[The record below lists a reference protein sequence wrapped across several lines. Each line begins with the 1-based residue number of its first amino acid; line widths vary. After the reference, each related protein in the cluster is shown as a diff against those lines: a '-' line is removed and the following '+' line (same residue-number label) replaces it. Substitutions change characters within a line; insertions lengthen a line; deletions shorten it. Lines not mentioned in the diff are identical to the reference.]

1 MKIPPTRLKRL
12 VVKIGTNLLSGKR
25 ALEGRVM
32 ETVVREL
39 CDIKT
44 DHGIDVLVVSS
55 GAVGFGMKALG
66 LYHRPTL
73 LPEKQAVAAVGQS
86 RLMHYYEMLVNAH
99 SPGLTTAQVLLT
111 QADLD
116 ERRNYLNAR
125 NTLTTL
131 FKMKNVIPV
140 INENDSTATE
150 ELRFG
155 DNDTLA
161 AKIAAKINADLLI
174 ILTDV
179 DGLYDRNPDGDKNAL
194 LITEVAEI
202 THDLEAVAGG
212 AGSIASTGGM
222 RTKLS
227 AARIATA
234 AGVRCVIANG
244 FREGVIHGVLG
255 GEIPCTQFLP
265 AHAALSHR
273 KRWIAFGRSA
283 RGMIRIDDGARSALL
298 NCGKSL
304 LPAGVTAVEG
314 QFESGAAVRIM
325 DSAGELIARGLVNY
339 GSEEIRRIMHHKSAE
354 IATILGHKDFDEV
367 VHRDNLVVL

>member
-66 LYHRPTL
+66 LDHRPTL

-140 INENDSTATE
+140 IN
-150 ELRFG
+150 
-155 DNDTLA
+155 
-161 AKIAAKINADLLI
+161 
-174 ILTDV
+174 
-179 DGLYDRNPDGDKNAL
+179 
-194 LITEVAEI
+194 
-202 THDLEAVAGG
+202 
-212 AGSIASTGGM
+212 
-222 RTKLS
+222 
-227 AARIATA
+227 
-234 AGVRCVIANG
+234 
-244 FREGVIHGVLG
+244 
-255 GEIPCTQFLP
+255 
-265 AHAALSHR
+265 
-273 KRWIAFGRSA
+273 
-283 RGMIRIDDGARSALL
+283 
-298 NCGKSL
+298 
-304 LPAGVTAVEG
+304 
-314 QFESGAAVRIM
+314 
-325 DSAGELIARGLVNY
+325 
-339 GSEEIRRIMHHKSAE
+339 
-354 IATILGHKDFDEV
+354 
-367 VHRDNLVVL
+367 